1 MRGSARARS
10 VLPGL
15 GLLTALAAP
24 VPVAAQGAWSK
35 MEGLDISWDVAE
47 YKAAAIEILSW
58 SWGARGPA
66 AGARLAAAPGMP
78 PADGTSGD
86 IVITKGVDSASPKLM
101 MACAKGTHLDVVELG
116 GPEALTGPAKERA
129 DRYFPG
135 LTKYQSIK
143 LSRTVVTSYSL
154 TAAGQ
159 EGNTTP
165 VETITL
171 HYERIDYQPRRGGT
185 TPRVVGEPR

>member
-1 MRGSARARS
+1 MMRTARARS

-15 GLLTALAAP
+15 GLLMALAAP
-24 VPVAAQGAWSK
+24 GSVAAQGVWSK
-35 MEGLDISWDVAE
+35 VEGLDISWDVAE
-47 YKAAAIEILSW
+47 YKTGEIEILSW
-58 SWGARGPA
+58 SWGAQEPG

-78 PADGTSGD
+78 PPAGSSGD

-116 GPEALTGPAKERA
+116 GPGALTGQTKERG

-143 LSRTVVTSYSL
+143 LSRALVTSYSL

-159 EGNTTP
+159 DGNSIP

-171 HYERIDYQPRRGGT
+171 HYERIDYQRR
-185 TPRVVGEPR
+185 TPKPQVVGEPR

>member
-1 MRGSARARS
+1 MMGTARARF

-15 GLLTALAAP
+15 GLLMALATP
-24 VPVAAQGAWSK
+24 DSVAAQGAWSK
-35 MEGLDISWDVAE
+35 MEGLDVSWDVAE
-47 YKAAAIEILSW
+47 YRAGEIAILSW
-58 SWGARGPA
+58 SWRAREPA
-66 AGARLAAAPGMP
+66 AGRLAAAPGVPP
-78 PADGTSGD
+78 PAGSSGD
-86 IVITKGVDSASPKLM
+86 IVITKGVDSASAKLM

-116 GPEALTGPAKERA
+116 GPDALTGQAKEQA

-143 LSRTVVTSYSL
+143 LSRAVVTSYSL

-159 EGNTTP
+159 DGNTVP

-171 HYERIDYQPRRGGT
+171 HYERIDYQPVRGAPT
-185 TPRVVGEPR
+185 SRVVGESR